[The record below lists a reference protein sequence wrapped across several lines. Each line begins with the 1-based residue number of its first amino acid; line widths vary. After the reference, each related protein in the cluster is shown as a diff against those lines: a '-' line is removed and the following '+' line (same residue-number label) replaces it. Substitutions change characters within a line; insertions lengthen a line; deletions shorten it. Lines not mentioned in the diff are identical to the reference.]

1 VVIEDV
7 FKGIEMGRQM
17 IEKLGNK
24 LHFKE
29 VVEIPRY
36 NHRFF

>member
-1 VVIEDV
+1 
-7 FKGIEMGRQM
+7 MGRQM

-24 LHFKE
+24 LHYKE

-36 NHRFF
+36 NQRFF